1 MELQCLEKNLAA
13 NEAYVKINYPGE
25 NFISDTAQLQA
36 ANRYSRGLIIPENVK
51 VAESKIPI
59 SADQRNVLRKEL
71 QQAEILA
78 KLGNSVYIIPEHI
91 GYKIR
96 PKDAVVNGELFEFR
110 TVTGN
115 AKTFEWEF
123 RDAKKKGNDTN
134 VYINVLSN
142 ISKDEAR
149 RRVKL
154 VLDRHPE
161 FTGKIII
168 SWRGGKPHFG
178 DTNSFRKKNP
188 CL

>member
-1 MELQCLEKNLAA
+1 MDLRRLERNIAA

-36 ANRYSRGLIIPENVK
+36 INRYSRGLVIPENVK
-51 VAESKIPI
+51 MAESRIPI

-71 QQAEILA
+71 RQAEILA
-78 KLGNSVYIIPEHI
+78 RLGNVVYIIPEHI

-96 PKDAVVNGELFEFR
+96 PKDAIVNGELFEFR

-134 VYINVLSN
+134 VYINVLSD
-142 ISKDEAR
+142 ISKDEAWR
-149 RRVKL
+149 RIKL
-154 VLDRHPE
+154 VLDRHSE
-161 FTGKIII
+161 FTGKIVI

-178 DTNSFRKKNP
+178 DTHNFR
-188 CL
+188 